1 MLYGGGSTNRKSHPV
16 MTKAPNAKGIYDMTG
31 NVEEYVWGKYTGVG
45 GDPSYGASCGGRW
58 DYVTRASY
66 DDELAV
72 SYFNTTFTSSPTSRS
87 DTEGF
92 RVVRNAN

>member
-1 MLYGGGSTNRKSHPV
+1 

-31 NVEEYVWGKYTGVG
+31 NVEEYVWDKSTYVG
-45 GDPSYGASCGGRW
+45 GSPSYGCHCGGSW
-58 DYVTRASY
+58 DSVKRASY

-72 SYFNTTFTSSPTSRS
+72 SYFDYTSPGQPTSRS
-87 DTEGF
+87 DTTGF